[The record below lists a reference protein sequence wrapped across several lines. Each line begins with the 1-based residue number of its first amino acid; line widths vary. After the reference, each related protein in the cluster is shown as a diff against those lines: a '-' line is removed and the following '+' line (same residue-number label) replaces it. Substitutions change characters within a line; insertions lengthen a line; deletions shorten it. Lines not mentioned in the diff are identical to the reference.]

1 MPAPLPEISS
11 LWMDTAARAPRFA
24 AQSGMTQCDVAII
37 GGGYTGLSTAHHL
50 AQAGLAPVV
59 LEASRIGWGASG
71 RNGGVVSAKFRIS
84 SAEIA
89 GVYDLAMAR
98 RMAEIANESVELIGE
113 LVQACDIPEAGFM
126 MSGNLKCAHNAVSM
140 DKLRNEQRWLAA
152 NMHETGL
159 RLQDAAEVAEETG
172 SRDFVGGLLNPHGG
186 LIHPLNFVRGLAESV
201 HREGVPV
208 FEQSPVRSMRRD
220 GERMLLET
228 PTGTV
233 SAGQVVIAT
242 NAYSDLSPAT
252 DQVQRTLVPFRSA
265 MIATE
270 PLIGPAFDKLLATKR
285 SYTETRRMM
294 RWFRRAGDRILFGG
308 RGAFGK
314 ADSAAATDALRR
326 KMIAIFPELASV
338 QITHRWSGLVGMTL
352 DSVPHVGRLDPRV
365 SYAVGY
371 NGAGVAMAT
380 LMGRY
385 LARIVQ
391 GETPELGLLWAAHL
405 KKLPFYPVREP
416 AVRMVAGWYQFL
428 DAIGR

>member
-1 MPAPLPEISS
+1 MQAPLPEIAS
-11 LWMDTAARAPRFA
+11 LWMDTAARAPRFP
-24 AQSGMTQCDVAII
+24 AQAGTTQCDVAII

-50 AQAGLAPVV
+50 TQAGIAPVV
-59 LEASRIGWGASG
+59 LEANRVGWGASG
-71 RNGGVVSAKFRIS
+71 RNGGVVSAKFRVS

-89 GVYDLAMAR
+89 SSHDLVMAR
-98 RMAEIANESVELIGE
+98 RMAAIANESVDLIGE
-113 LVQACDIPEAGFM
+113 LVEACDIPDAGFR

-140 DKLRNEQRWLAA
+140 DKLRAEQQWLAA
-152 NMHETGL
+152 NMGDTGL
-159 RLQDAAEVAEETG
+159 RLQSAAEVAEETG

-186 LIHPLNFVRGLAESV
+186 LIHPLNFVRGLAASV
-201 HREGVPV
+201 SRAGVPV
-208 FEQSPVRSMRRD
+208 FEQSPVRGMRRE
-220 GERMLLET
+220 GERVVLET
-228 PTGTV
+228 PGGTV
-233 SAGQVVIAT
+233 SARQVVIAT
-242 NAYSDLSPAT
+242 NAYSDLTSAT
-252 DQVQRTLVPFRSA
+252 AQVQRTLVPFRSA

-270 PLIGPAFDKLLATKR
+270 PLADAMFGHLLRHHR

-294 RWFRRAGDRILFGG
+294 RWFRRAGDRVLFGG

-314 ADSAAATDALRR
+314 ADSAAATDALQR

-338 QITHRWSGLVGMTL
+338 QVTHRWSGLVGMTL
-352 DSVPHVGRLDPRV
+352 DSVPHVGRLDPYV

-385 LARIVQ
+385 LARVVQ
-391 GETPELGLLWAAHL
+391 GETPELGLLWAPHL

>member
-1 MPAPLPEISS
+1 MTAPLPEISS
-11 LWMDTAARAPRFA
+11 LWMDTAARAPRFP
-24 AQSGMTQCDVAII
+24 AQAGTTQCDVAII

-50 AQAGLAPVV
+50 TQAGLAPVV

-84 SAEIA
+84 SADIA
-89 GVYDLAMAR
+89 GTYDLAMAR
-98 RMAEIANESVELIGE
+98 RMAQIANESVELIGE
-113 LVQACDIPEAGFM
+113 LVDTCNIPDAGFM

-140 DKLRNEQRWLAA
+140 DKLRAEQQWLAT
-152 NMHETGL
+152 NMGDTGL
-159 RLQDAAEVAEETG
+159 RIQSAAEVAEETG

-201 HREGVPV
+201 SRAGVPV
-208 FEQSPVRSMRRD
+208 FEQSPVRAMRRD

-228 PTGTV
+228 PSGTV
-233 SAGQVVIAT
+233 SAKQVVIAT
-242 NAYSDLSPAT
+242 NAYSDLTPAT
-252 DQVQRTLVPFRSA
+252 VQVQRTLVPFRSA
-265 MIATE
+265 LIATE
-270 PLIGPAFDKLLATKR
+270 PLTTPAFAKLLATNR

-326 KMIAIFPELASV
+326 KMVAIFPELASV
-338 QITHRWSGLVGMTL
+338 QVTHRWSGLVGMTL
-352 DSVPHVGRLDPRV
+352 DSVPHVGRLDPYV

-371 NGAGVAMAT
+371 NGAGVAMST

-391 GETPELGLLWAAHL
+391 GETPELGLLWAPHL

>member
-11 LWMDTAARAPRFA
+11 LWMDTAARTPRFA
-24 AQSGMTQCDVAII
+24 AQAGMTQCDVAII

-59 LEASRIGWGASG
+59 LDASRIGWGASG

-89 GVYDLAMAR
+89 SVYDLAMAR

-113 LVQACDIPEAGFM
+113 LVQACDLSDAGFM

-140 DKLRNEQRWLAA
+140 DKLRNEQQWLSA
-152 NMHETGL
+152 NMHDTGL
-159 RLQDAAEVAEETG
+159 RLQNAAEVAEETG

-201 HREGVPV
+201 SRAGVPV

-220 GERMLLET
+220 GERVLLET
-228 PTGTV
+228 PAGTV

-252 DQVQRTLVPFRSA
+252 APVQRTLVPFRSA

-270 PLIGPAFDKLLATKR
+270 PLIGPAFAKLLATRR

-294 RWFRRAGDRILFGG
+294 RWFRPAGDRILFGG

-326 KMIAIFPELASV
+326 KMIAIFPELTSV
-338 QITHRWSGLVGMTL
+338 QVTHRWSGLVGMTL

-391 GETPELGLLWAAHL
+391 GETPELGLLWAPHL